1 MPVLT
6 EGVLRGTAHLRKLNI
21 SHNIINDVRK
31 FVLGNLTK
39 LESLD
44 LSHNKLANDKLR
56 ADR

>member
-1 MPVLT
+1 MPIPTDGVLT
-6 EGVLRGTAHLRKLNI
+6 GTRHLKRLNI

-31 FVLGNLTK
+31 FVLGNLTA

-44 LSHNKLANDKLR
+44 MSNNKLANDKLR